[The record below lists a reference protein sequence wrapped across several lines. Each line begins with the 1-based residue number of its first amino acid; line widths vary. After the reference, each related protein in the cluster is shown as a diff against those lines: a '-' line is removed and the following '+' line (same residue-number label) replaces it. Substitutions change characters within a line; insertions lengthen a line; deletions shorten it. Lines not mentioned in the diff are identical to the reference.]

1 MNKKKQTFL
10 DLGYKA
16 AIILSFLGIIGSAAY
31 LFFFLAMSPLDKM
44 TGEITSVSLTAE
56 RRLSLL
62 STGIFVAMSFGFLG
76 FALFLI
82 QAKGDVDIEFEK
94 PANESGSSY
103 KLKLARL
110 SPGLFVILCAT
121 VIIIVCVTFRIEYKV
136 SETKH
141 ADQSMK
147 DKGFGEIPDVSVDDL
162 GLPTSKESDN
172 K

>member
-1 MNKKKQTFL
+1 
-10 DLGYKA
+10 
-16 AIILSFLGIIGSAAY
+16 
-31 LFFFLAMSPLDKM
+31 M
-44 TGEITSVSLTAE
+44 TGEVPSVSLTAE

-82 QAKGDVDIEFEK
+82 QAKGDVDVDLEK
-94 PANESGSSY
+94 TANESGSSY

-136 SETKH
+136 SETRH
-141 ADQSMK
+141 ADQYME
-147 DKGFGEIPDVSVDDL
+147 DRGFGEIPDVSVDDL
-162 GLPTSKESDN
+162 GLPTSKESD
-172 K
+172 KK